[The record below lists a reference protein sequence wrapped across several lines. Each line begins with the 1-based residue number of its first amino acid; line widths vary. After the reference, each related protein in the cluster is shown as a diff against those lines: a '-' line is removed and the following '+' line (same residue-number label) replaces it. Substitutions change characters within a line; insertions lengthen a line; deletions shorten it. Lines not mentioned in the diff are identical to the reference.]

1 MACAFC
7 ADGDHPGLSKH
18 FEMVRQSRLG
28 QIQTE
33 FIARPLPLRRE
44 LNDPQTNRVAQ
55 RLEHIRKRQIR
66 GQSFACGALEIFAGT
81 PVHRNIIGVV
91 RKKWKLDRNI
101 SCLFRGG
108 GILYF
113 DRSRKVEQMHPV
125 FFKENR

>member
-91 RKKWKLDRNI
+91 RKKMEIRSEYQLSFPGGRDTV
-101 SCLFRGG
+101 FRS
-108 GILYF
+108 F
-113 DRSRKVEQMHPV
+113 EKSRTNAPCI
-125 FFKENR
+125 F